1 MPFAKPIAAM
11 LSAAVLSVLLSPHA
25 LAATAVEE
33 APQALLHDAMGAP
46 AQLSYVGEVQ
56 TLRFGAQKS
65 EAAIY
70 RIEHRAPDLTRRWY
84 LAPQDLYGDS
94 VISRGDTSYSIDVKR
109 ERIIVTEDDAID
121 DQVAEDDNF
130 ALLNANYRAIYGPDE
145 TVDGRRVKVVVLN
158 NKHTGQTTMRVRI
171 DADTKLVIE
180 REQYAANG
188 SLVAQTRFEQLRYT
202 NNIPSAVFDVPP
214 SMPRV
219 KGPSRGIPSN
229 DLREL
234 INSAGFAAQ
243 GPKYLPEGFTPV
255 EGDVADIKG
264 IRSLHLLYSD
274 GIRTISLFQNAKGA
288 AVDMSHYRQADAHVE
303 NHNAQYVQEGPT
315 TLLAWSEAGLH
326 FALVG
331 ELDLAELERIA
342 GSVVP

>member
-1 MPFAKPIAAM
+1 MFRAKA
-11 LSAAVLSVLLSPHA
+11 A
-25 LAATAVEE
+25 LAAFALALVAPVSAMAASPSPSELLRE
-33 APQALLHDAMGAP
+33 AMSAP
-46 AQLSYVGEVQ
+46 DNVSYVGEVQ

-94 VISRGDTSYSIDVKR
+94 IISRGETSYSIDVTR
-109 ERIIVTEDDAID
+109 SRVVVTQDDAID

-130 ALLNANYRAIYGPDE
+130 ALLAANYQAMYGPDE
-145 TVDGRRVKVVVLN
+145 HIDGRLVHVVLLN

-171 DADTKLVIE
+171 DAATKLVVE
-180 REQYAANG
+180 KEQYGSKG
-188 SLVAQTRFEQLRYT
+188 SLVAQTRFQRLRYT
-202 NNIPSAVFDVPP
+202 SGIPAAVFDVPK

-219 KGPSRGIPSN
+219 NGPSRAIPSN
-229 DLREL
+229 DLHGL
-234 INSAGFAAQ
+234 IKTAGFAAQ

-264 IRSLHLLYSD
+264 VRSLHLLYSD

-288 AVDMSHYRQADAHVE
+288 AVDMSRYHPNDTRVQDTDAK
-303 NHNAQYVQEGPT
+303 YVQEGPT

-326 FALVG
+326 LALVG
-331 ELDLAELERIA
+331 DLELHELEKIA
-342 GSVVP
+342 ASVVP